1 NPRSLFLFP
10 AKFRAPVAIYCG
22 SVPRT
27 SAGSGQDYSVLLLCL
42 PIASPKS
49 MREVQKEKQ
58 SQLWVRNGDL
68 TSLKTSLAS
77 KGWPS
82 RNGHARNMEDVSPKP
97 QPLLPATIR
106 EMEANSAALETTQIK
121 DKLKKRRLSEGLPA
135 SPRAFL
141 DPGGGSKGP
150 SLKSAIPR
158 STSQRLPMASRPMP
172 PIQSI
177 PTTPETKGSLDNGSG
192 PLESSKGQPEATPA
206 AQEVQI
212 SLQYL
217 HCKDEKMRRSLGG
230 SLIPSILKAEQP
242 TETKSVTLPALASNP
257 TPLPSGQ
264 DIFTVQEVP
273 GKRLAQENSPLER
286 TPKSMEKKQKKYVL
300 GRAWYDVVLFFWLT
314 SVILGA
320 KGVPIESRTRLL
332 RYNQVC
338 IVYVQIQVTIAKS
351 AQEKMRL
358 KQMKEMELFRQ
369 GREWEERQREKDSL
383 SQSLSSR
390 SMIKEGL
397 IPLHSGGSLSAS
409 AKLGSPCRTSLSI
422 ILKKRAN
429 RSSLPS
435 IPVTSRGPRFT
446 RHASANSLPAVFTG
460 GTPEWEEE
468 EKVESA
474 AKDLRPLSN
483 PEVVLINALQW
494 IESNDWQMKEKGL
507 VTIRR
512 LATCHSDILAER
524 LHDVCLAVMRE
535 VINLRSKV
543 SRLAISTLGDLFR
556 TMKKNMDPEAEEIA
570 RCLLQKMGDTN
581 EFIQKAAEYSLGAMV
596 ENVTLSKSLAALTTG
611 GVHHRNPVVR
621 KCTAEHLWKV
631 LQQIGAE
638 KLLSGTRESTDRLI
652 RTLVKLAQDSNKE
665 TRLYGRKMI
674 NILMSNSRFDTFL
687 KHSLPSHD
695 LQDVMTA
702 IKQRGVE
709 DNTEPPPVKGRK
721 CSSDCE
727 PAAIPR
733 SLALARNAEMVEQLK
748 ELNSLLTSKDDQ
760 PRMDGITLLLDHCK
774 NNLDLVTTH
783 LTLIFDAFIPRLQD
797 PNKKVNQYALESF
810 AEMVP
815 YLKENLRPVLI
826 PLVTAIS
833 DNLNSKNSS
842 IYGAAEIALDAM
854 IKNMDNVSLLQTF
867 SGRLCFMNGRAMCDL
882 TQRLAGIVTSIY
894 SQKPQ
899 AVERHVLPV
908 LWYFLNNM
916 IGNGVLPGHPGNV
929 RPVVCQLIK
938 SLHEQMGSR
947 LQGCAAG
954 QPKPVR
960 KMLQEDKGWELVG
973 GKKNCSPP
981 HF

>member
-1 NPRSLFLFP
+1 MPSPGSRLLRLASAVDRQRVPSRILLIAARELGLAFGVEPEPRP
-10 AKFRAPVAIYCG
+10 PKFRAPVAIYCG

-27 SAGSGQDYSVLLLCL
+27 SASSGFRTFHGSTRNISSSLQDYGSRWTGE
-42 PIASPKS
+42 ASPKP
-49 MREVQKEKQ
+49 MLKVQKEKQ

-82 RNGHARNMEDVSPKP
+82 RNGHARNVEDVSPRP
-97 QPLLPATIR
+97 HPLLPATIR

-158 STSQRLPMASRPMP
+158 SSSQRPPMASRPMP

-177 PTTPETKGSLDNGSG
+177 PTTPETKGSLENGSG

-230 SLIPSILKAEQP
+230 SLIPPILKAGQP
-242 TETKSVTLPALASNP
+242 TETKSVTLPALTSNP

-264 DIFTVQEVP
+264 DVFTVQEVP
-273 GKRLAQENSPLER
+273 GKRLAKENSPQEKP
-286 TPKSMEKKQKKYVL
+286 PKS
-300 GRAWYDVVLFFWLT
+300 T
-314 SVILGA
+314 
-320 KGVPIESRTRLL
+320 
-332 RYNQVC
+332 
-338 IVYVQIQVTIAKS
+338 
-351 AQEKMRL
+351 
-358 KQMKEMELFRQ
+358 
-369 GREWEERQREKDSL
+369 
-383 SQSLSSR
+383 
-390 SMIKEGL
+390 
-397 IPLHSGGSLSAS
+397 
-409 AKLGSPCRTSLSI
+409 
-422 ILKKRAN
+422 
-429 RSSLPS
+429 
-435 IPVTSRGPRFT
+435 
-446 RHASANSLPAVFTG
+446 ANSLPAVFTG
-460 GTPEWEEE
+460 STPEWEEE
-468 EKVESA
+468 EKVESS

-512 LATCHSDILAER
+512 LATCHSDVLAER

-535 VINLRSKV
+535 VVNLRSKV
-543 SRLAISTLGDLFR
+543 SRLAISTLGHLFR
-556 TMKKNMDPEAEEIA
+556 TMKKNMDPEAEEAA
-570 RCLLQKMGDTN
+570 RCLLQKMGDTS
-581 EFIQKAAEYSLGAMV
+581 EFIQKAADYSLGAMV
-596 ENVTLSKSLAALTTG
+596 ENVTLSRSLAALTTG

-631 LQQIGAE
+631 LEQIGAE
-638 KLLSGTRESTDRLI
+638 KLLSGTRESTERLI

-695 LQDVMTA
+695 LQDVMMT

-709 DNTEPPPVKGRK
+709 ENIEPTPIKGRK
-721 CSSDCE
+721 LFKNVITSEEFLNEQGCSSDSE
-727 PAAIPR
+727 PTVIPR
-733 SLALARNAEMVEQLK
+733 ALALTRNAEMVEQLK
-748 ELNSLLTSKDDQ
+748 ELNTLLTSKEYQ
-760 PRMDGITLLLDHCK
+760 SRMEGITLLLDHCK
-774 NNLDLVTTH
+774 NNVDLVTTH
-783 LTLIFDAFIPRLQD
+783 LTLIFDAFIPKLQD
-797 PNKKVNQYALESF
+797 ANKKVNQCALESF

-815 YLKENLRPVLI
+815 YLKDNLRPVLI

-833 DNLNSKNSS
+833 DNLNSKNPS
-842 IYGAAEIALDAM
+842 ISGAAEMALDAM
-854 IKNMDNVSLLQTF
+854 IMNMDNVSLLQAF
-867 SGRLCFMNGRAMCDL
+867 SGRLCFMTGRATCEL

-899 AVERHVLPV
+899 AVERYILPV

-916 IGNGVLPGHPGNV
+916 IGNGVLPGHSGNV

-938 SLHEQMGSR
+938 SLYEQMGSR

-954 QPKPVR
+954 QPKQVR
-960 KMLQEDKGWELVG
+960 KMLQEFIDSK
-973 GKKNCSPP
+973 
-981 HF
+981 FQ